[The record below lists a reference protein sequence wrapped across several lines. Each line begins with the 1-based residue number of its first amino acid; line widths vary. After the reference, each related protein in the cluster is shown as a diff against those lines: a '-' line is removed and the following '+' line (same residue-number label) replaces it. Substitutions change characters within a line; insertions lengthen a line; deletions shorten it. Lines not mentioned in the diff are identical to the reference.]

1 MSTGEKVK
9 LKWFRLIQIVILPVM
24 ILYGIY
30 MLISYFTDLFG
41 FSLSWTDHSL
51 RELIEFGGADIFHL
65 GAFFWPVIGLLAQR
79 ILMLV
84 LSVYAWIGSFRFRKY
99 SARCWLAITVL
110 GLLSTCVIIWAIWEF
125 GLNRGGIIQM
135 AQYISAQTGRTITVS
150 SSMVTALR
158 IMLIIMGVI
167 ALLYT
172 IANFIYFRKRRH
184 LFTDSEDY
192 QEPYEDEEY
201 EPVAVIEKTDSAKP
215 QPQPETPVID
225 SVEPVIE
232 PVIEPA
238 VSSEPEP
245 AAEPEA
251 AAEAEP
257 EPVVEP
263 VQTPEPEPAVIN
275 EPSVNEEAD
284 NTTEAPEGNDEL
296 DQLLKDTE
304 DSMNQIGKTA
314 EQTSDEQPG
323 EAVEIIP
330 DVPEEEPEE
339 ETPFTRSN
347 PLAYD
352 EEEEDPSLAATQI
365 LEPVDE
371 TQVKKEEI
379 NFCPDC
385 GKRIPDPEM
394 RFCIYCGRKIR

>member
-110 GLLSTCVIIWAIWEF
+110 SLLSTCVIIWAIWEF

-172 IANFIYFRKRRH
+172 IANFIYFRKRKH

-192 QEPYEDEEY
+192 QEPYEDESY
-201 EPVAVIEKTDSAKP
+201 EPVVPDAPVIEKTDSAKP
-215 QPQPETPVID
+215 QPQPETPVI
-225 SVEPVIE
+225 EAAE

-238 VSSEPEP
+238 VNE
-245 AAEPEA
+245 
-251 AAEAEP
+251 EP
-257 EPVVEP
+257 EPVIEP
-263 VQTPEPEPAVIN
+263 VQTPEPEPAVII
-275 EPSVNEEAD
+275 EPAVNEEAD

-339 ETPFTRSN
+339 KTPFTRSN

-371 TQVKKEEI
+371 MQVKKEEI

>member
-110 GLLSTCVIIWAIWEF
+110 DLLSTCVIIWAIWEF

-172 IANFIYFRKRRH
+172 IANFIYFRKRKH

-192 QEPYEDEEY
+192 QEPYEDESY
-201 EPVAVIEKTDSAKP
+201 EPVVPAAPVIEKADNAKP
-215 QPQPETPVID
+215 QPQPEIPVI
-225 SVEPVIE
+225 EAAE

-238 VSSEPEP
+238 VNE
-245 AAEPEA
+245 
-251 AAEAEP
+251 EP

-263 VQTPEPEPAVIN
+263 VQTPEPEPAVII
-275 EPSVNEEAD
+275 EPAVNEEAD
-284 NTTEAPEGNDEL
+284 NATEAPEGNDEL

-314 EQTSDEQPG
+314 EQTSDEQTE

-339 ETPFTRSN
+339 ETPLTRFN

-371 TQVKKEEI
+371 MQVKKEEI

>member
-158 IMLIIMGVI
+158 IMLIITGVI

-201 EPVAVIEKTDSAKP
+201 EPAAVIEKADNAKP
-215 QPQPETPVID
+215 QPQPETPVIET
-225 SVEPVIE
+225 VE

-245 AAEPEA
+245 AAEPKA
-251 AAEAEP
+251 AAEAET

-263 VQTPEPEPAVIN
+263 VQTPEPEPAVIS

-284 NTTEAPEGNDEL
+284 NAAEAPEGNDEL

-314 EQTSDEQPG
+314 EQTSDEQTE

-339 ETPFTRSN
+339 ETPFIRSN

-352 EEEEDPSLAATQI
+352 EEEEDPSLAETQI

>member
-172 IANFIYFRKRRH
+172 IANFIYFRKRKH

-192 QEPYEDEEY
+192 QEPYEDDGY
-201 EPVAVIEKTDSAKP
+201 EPVVPAAPVIEAA
-215 QPQPETPVID
+215 
-225 SVEPVIE
+225 EPVIEPAVNEEPE

-238 VSSEPEP
+238 VS
-245 AAEPEA
+245 
-251 AAEAEP
+251 AEAEP
-257 EPVVEP
+257 VSVTEAEPVIEP

-314 EQTSDEQPG
+314 EQTSDEQPE

-330 DVPEEEPEE
+330 DVLQEEPEE
-339 ETPFTRSN
+339 ETPFIRSN

-352 EEEEDPSLAATQI
+352 EEEEDPSMAETQI

>member
-172 IANFIYFRKRRH
+172 IANFIYFRKRKH

-192 QEPYEDEEY
+192 QEPYEDESY
-201 EPVAVIEKTDSAKP
+201 EPVVPDAPVIEKTDSAKP
-215 QPQPETPVID
+215 QPQPETPVI
-225 SVEPVIE
+225 EAAE

-238 VSSEPEP
+238 VNE
-245 AAEPEA
+245 
-251 AAEAEP
+251 EP
-257 EPVVEP
+257 EPVIEP
-263 VQTPEPEPAVIN
+263 VQTPEPEPAVII
-275 EPSVNEEAD
+275 EPAVNEEAD
-284 NTTEAPEGNDEL
+284 NATEAPEGNDEL

-314 EQTSDEQPG
+314 EQTSDEQTE

-339 ETPFTRSN
+339 ETPFIRSN

-352 EEEEDPSLAATQI
+352 EEEEDPSMAETQI

>member
-24 ILYGIY
+24 ILCGIY

-65 GAFFWPVIGLLAQR
+65 GAFFWPVIGLLTQR

-110 GLLSTCVIIWAIWEF
+110 GLLSTCVTIWAIWEF

-201 EPVAVIEKTDSAKP
+201 EPAAVIDKTDSAKP
-215 QPQPETPVID
+215 QPQPETPV
-225 SVEPVIE
+225 VETVE

-238 VSSEPEP
+238 VSAEPEP

-251 AAEAEP
+251 AAEAQP
-257 EPVVEP
+257 EPVAEP
-263 VQTPEPEPAVIN
+263 VQTPEPEPAVIS
-275 EPSVNEEAD
+275 EPSISEEAV
-284 NTTEAPEGNDEL
+284 NATEAPEGNDEL

-314 EQTSDEQPG
+314 EQTSDEQPE

>member
-79 ILMLV
+79 IIMLV

-172 IANFIYFRKRRH
+172 IANFIYFRKRKH

-192 QEPYEDEEY
+192 QEPYEDESY
-201 EPVAVIEKTDSAKP
+201 EPVVPAAPVIEKADNAKP
-215 QPQPETPVID
+215 QPQPEIPVI
-225 SVEPVIE
+225 EAAE

-238 VSSEPEP
+238 VNE
-245 AAEPEA
+245 
-251 AAEAEP
+251 EP

-263 VQTPEPEPAVIN
+263 VQTPEPEPAVII
-275 EPSVNEEAD
+275 EPAVNEEAD
-284 NTTEAPEGNDEL
+284 NATEAPEGNDEL

-314 EQTSDEQPG
+314 EQTSDEQTE

-339 ETPFTRSN
+339 ETPLTRFN